1 MANIRRQFR
10 VGEQARAA
18 MAMAVLQLSDP
29 RLNLVTITAV
39 KMTSDLRLAKVY
51 WSVSGDDERKEA
63 VDDAFTSAR
72 GVLRKELGRQL
83 GLRFVPNVQF
93 YYDETLDVLDETRA
107 LMKKVEEI
115 DQKNREES

>member
-1 MANIRRQFR
+1 
-10 VGEQARAA
+10 
-18 MAMAVLQLSDP
+18 
-29 RLNLVTITAV
+29 
-39 KMTSDLRLAKVY
+39 VY